1 MKKKYFLFI
10 FKKVLV
16 KFEKTWY
23 YIAMKG
29 RKTY

>member
-10 FKKVLV
+10 FKKVLA
-16 KFEKTWY
+16 KFEKAWY